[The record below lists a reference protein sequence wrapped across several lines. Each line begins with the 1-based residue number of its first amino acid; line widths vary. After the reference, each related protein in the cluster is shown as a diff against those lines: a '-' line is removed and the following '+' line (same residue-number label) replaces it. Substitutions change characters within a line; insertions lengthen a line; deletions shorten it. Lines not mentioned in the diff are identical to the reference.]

1 MAAHNQIMLS
11 VAQSCCQPDA
21 APALGALALV
31 AHWQWSW
38 ILSAL
43 AFAAA
48 LAASAHALIYKREPR
63 SAALWTVV
71 IWLVPTVGPILYLL
85 FGINR
90 IRRRASALRE
100 DMVRCQTPS
109 QLQMD
114 AAKTGVGTGS
124 ADEPLAK
131 LASLVERVTQRPLLH
146 GNHIEP
152 LINGGEIFPA
162 MIEAIEKARSSVALA
177 SFIFDGTGIGAR
189 FVEALDRA
197 RRRGVAVRVLI
208 DDVYVR
214 VSRSSA
220 FKPLRRAGVP
230 VAVFNPPLVPAR
242 LQAAQLRNH
251 RKLLIVDGRT
261 GFTGGANIFK
271 PYWRPEAPDLAQRDL
286 HFRIRGPVVRHLA
299 EVFADDWQFTTGEAL
314 RDEKWLPE
322 LDPMGDMA
330 ARGFE
335 AGPDESLDRLRWV
348 FIGGINAARKTVRVW
363 TPYFIPDTALIA
375 ALNAAAL
382 RGVEVDILL
391 PAESD
396 HGAVQWAATAQLWQ
410 VLEHGCRVWWN
421 AGPFDH
427 SKLLLVDGA
436 WATFGSA
443 NWDARSLRLNF
454 EFNVECYSRELGSR
468 LETMFLNCRA
478 AARPVTLREVNARP
492 WPVKLRDGAA
502 RLFAPYL

>member
-1 MAAHNQIMLS
+1 VFS
-11 VAQSCCQPDA
+11 VHQPCCPSEA
-21 APALGALALV
+21 ALARTFL
-31 AHWQWSW
+31 AWSCPSCWSW
-38 ILSAL
+38 GLSAL

-48 LAASAHALIYKREPR
+48 LAACAHALIYKREPR

-71 IWLVPTVGPILYLL
+71 IWLVPTLGPVLYLL

-90 IRRRASALRE
+90 IRRRASSLRE
-100 DMVRCQTPS
+100 DMVRHRMPS
-109 QLQMD
+109 PSPMD
-114 AAKTGVGTGS
+114 ASQIAAGGPEGPL
-124 ADEPLAK
+124 PLAH
-131 LASLVERVTQRPLLH
+131 LASLVERVTQRPLLP
-146 GNHIEP
+146 GNQIEP
-152 LINGGEIFPA
+152 LLQGAWIFPA
-162 MIEAIEKARSSVALA
+162 MLQAIEEAQDSVALA
-177 SFIFDGTGIGAR
+177 SYIFDGAGIGAR

-197 RRRGVAVRVLI
+197 HRRGVAVRVLI

-214 VSRSSA
+214 FSRSSA
-220 FKPLRRAGVP
+220 FKPLRRAGIP
-230 VAVFNPPLVPAR
+230 VAIFNPPLLPAR
-242 LQAAQLRNH
+242 LHAAHLRNH
-251 RKLLIVDGRT
+251 RKLLIVDGRL

-271 PYWRPEAPDLAQRDL
+271 PYWRPESPETAHRDL

-314 RDEKWLPE
+314 RGERWFPE
-322 LDPMGDMA
+322 LAPAGDIP

-348 FIGGINAARKTVRVW
+348 FIGGINAAQHTIRVW

-391 PAESD
+391 PAENN
-396 HGAVQWAATAQLWQ
+396 HAAVQWAATAQLWQ
-410 VLEHGCRVWWN
+410 VLLHGCRVWWN
-421 AGPFDH
+421 PGPFDH

-454 EFNVECYSRELGSR
+454 EFNVECYSRLLGAR
-468 LETMFLNCRA
+468 LDALFLDRRA
-478 AARPVTLREVNARP
+478 AARPATLDEVNARP